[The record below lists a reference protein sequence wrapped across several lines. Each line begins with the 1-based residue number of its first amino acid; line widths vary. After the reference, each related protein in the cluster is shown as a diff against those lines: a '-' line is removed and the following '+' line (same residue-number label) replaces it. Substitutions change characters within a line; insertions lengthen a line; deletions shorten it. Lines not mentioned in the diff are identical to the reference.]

1 MYDILNQFL
10 KIMSEELNEFTD
22 ISPYTDAEAVEALGK
37 LADHPAV
44 VEVSKAIFPDKEP
57 EFLRK
62 ILKSVKSIDEFQ
74 ILVMNKAVEWVLST
88 TAHNFSYDGIG
99 NLKKINGKFLAMSNH
114 RDIILDPAITQV
126 VLYRN
131 AIPMT
136 EIAVG
141 SNLLTNKYIEYL
153 IRSNRMIK
161 VIRGINARQL
171 YLSSQVLSKYIRECI
186 TSGRSS
192 IWIAQREGRAKDGID
207 TTEQGLLKMLD
218 MSGTADFT
226 TNFEELNIVPLS
238 ISYEYEP
245 CDILKARERLISRT
259 QKYVKGSR
267 EDLISIMTG
276 IEQQKGN
283 IHLNIGSPLTHD
295 EIEAASHCNKNDR
308 YQAIR
313 HAVDV
318 RIIEGYKLWKT
329 NYIGYDMV
337 NHTFKYRDK
346 YTPEDVAQFTDYV
359 EHQLDKVEQS
369 LCRADLRDIFLRIY
383 ANPVVSLEN
392 LMIERAAASQQ

>member
-1 MYDILNQFL
+1 
-10 KIMSEELNEFTD
+10 MSEELNEFTD
-22 ISPYTDAEAVEALGK
+22 IGPYTDQEAVEALGK

-44 VEVSKAIFPDKEP
+44 LEVSKAIFPDKES

-62 ILKSVKSIDEFQ
+62 VLKSISIIDEFQ
-74 ILVMNKAVEWVLST
+74 KLVMNKAIEWVLST
-88 TAHNFSYDGIG
+88 TAHNFSYDGIA
-99 NLKKINGKFLAMSNH
+99 NIKKLDGKKFLAMSNH

-141 SNLLTNKYIEYL
+141 SNLLSNKYVEYL

-171 YLSSQVLSKYIRECI
+171 YLSSQVLSKYIRDCI

-218 MSGTADFT
+218 MSGTSDFT
-226 TNFEELNIVPLS
+226 TNFEVLNIVPLS

-245 CDILKARERLISRT
+245 CDILKARELLISRT

-267 EDLISIMTG
+267 EDLVSIMTG

-283 IHLNIGSPLTHD
+283 IHLNIGEPLTHD
-295 EIEAASHCNKNDR
+295 EILAASYCTKNDR

-329 NYIGYDMV
+329 NYIAYDMI
-337 NHTFKYRDK
+337 NHCFKYSNMYSPD
-346 YTPEDVAQFTDYV
+346 DAAQFTEYV
-359 EHQLDKVEQS
+359 EQQLNKVEKS
-369 LCRADLRDIFLRIY
+369 LCRADLRNIFLNIY
-383 ANPVVSLEN
+383 ANPVLSKEKLAEEK
-392 LMIERAAASQQ
+392 LSAE

>member
-1 MYDILNQFL
+1 
-10 KIMSEELNEFTD
+10 MSEELNEFTD

-74 ILVMNKAVEWVLST
+74 VLVMNKAVEWVLST

-245 CDILKARERLISRT
+245 CDILKARERLVSRT

-276 IEQQKGN
+276 IEQQKGD

-295 EIEAASHCNKNDR
+295 EIEAASCCNKNDR

-359 EHQLDKVEQS
+359 EHQLDKVEKS
-369 LCRADLRDIFLRIY
+369 LCRADLRAIFLRIY

>member
-1 MYDILNQFL
+1 
-10 KIMSEELNEFTD
+10 MSEELNEFTD

-295 EIEAASHCNKNDR
+295 EIEAASCCNKNDR

-359 EHQLDKVEQS
+359 EHQLDKVEKS
-369 LCRADLRDIFLRIY
+369 LCRADLRDIFLGIY

-392 LMIERAAASQQ
+392 LMLERAAASRQ